1 MSDAKPR
8 HTTTIEALIKALPN
22 RIFKRDALAVGVT
35 LLLGAGGYAYA
46 QKLAQD
52 RIESAAERKVA
63 PIKKT
68 VEELQLE
75 VRDLKAQVQ
84 ANEARAAERFD
95 VLYRTM
101 LTGRRDSRAEEL
113 ATPAPPAKDGGQ

>member
-1 MSDAKPR
+1 MTDERRQP
-8 HTTTIEALIKALPN
+8 TVEALVKALPG
-22 RIFKRDALAVGVT
+22 RIFRRDALAVGVT
-35 LLLGAGGYAYA
+35 LLVGAGGYAYA

-68 VEELQLE
+68 VEDLQLE

>member
-1 MSDAKPR
+1 MTGDERRQP
-8 HTTTIEALIKALPN
+8 TVEALVKALPG
-22 RIFKRDALAVGVT
+22 RIFRRDALAVGVT
-35 LLLGAGGYAYA
+35 LLVGTGGYAYA

-52 RIESAAERKVA
+52 RIESAAEKKVA